1 MSSLLPQRLVWYQAL
16 SPCRLGTF
24 EIIVQCGF
32 DLHFRDL
39 DEVEGSLFFRV
50 VSQSM
55 ERSDFNVQGAA
66 KEHILACIWLRKS
79 VD

>member
-1 MSSLLPQRLVWYQAL
+1 MSSLLPQSLEWYQAL

-39 DEVEGSLFFRV
+39 GEVEGSLFFRV
-50 VSQSM
+50 ITQSM

-66 KEHILACIWLRKS
+66 KEHILACIWLRNS